1 MQAKLTI
8 FFEQQSDVTIALLFG
23 SVASGSNRPE
33 SDTDIAVLAK
43 TELSSAFKKSLIEQ
57 ISLITGTAVDIV
69 DLRKAGQPLLGQ
81 IICNS
86 KRLKGSNS
94 DLAALYSRNAI
105 DAADF
110 MPYVSRTLKER
121 QIAWTT

>member
-1 MQAKLTI
+1 MQGKLIT
-8 FFEQQSDVTIALLFG
+8 FFEQQSAVTIALLFG

-33 SDTDIAVLAK
+33 SDIDIAVLAK
-43 TELSSAFKKSLIEQ
+43 TEISSPFKKSLIEQ

-69 DLRKAGQPLLGQ
+69 DLRNAGQPLLGQ
-81 IICNS
+81 IICNA
-86 KRLKGSNS
+86 KRLKGSSS

-121 QIAWTT
+121 QIAWTN